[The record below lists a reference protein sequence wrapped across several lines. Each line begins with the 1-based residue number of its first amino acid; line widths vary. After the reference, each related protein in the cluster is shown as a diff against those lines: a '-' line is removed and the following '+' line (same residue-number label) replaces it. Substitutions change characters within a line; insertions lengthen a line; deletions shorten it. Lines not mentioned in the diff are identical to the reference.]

1 MDKSKPFHG
10 LPWWSQPK
18 GPQSREAIIAAW
30 KSIDIAEGT
39 RLRGRMQRSLELYL
53 GRKVDL
59 QQWSQ
64 SSHTAE
70 SSRRENVARAA
81 IGSACA
87 KISTNR
93 PRPFFLTVEGTLEL
107 RRQAKQKM
115 LFVEGV
121 MRSEHAYALS
131 RQVFRDACLFPLG
144 IIKVTPDAKRKK
156 VRMERVL
163 RHMLAIDPTDA
174 HDKDPRSL
182 FQHMVMPEA
191 SVIAKWGKKVA
202 TTAAGMLEGM
212 SADYTIQSPV
222 SVIEAWHLPSG
233 PDEKD
238 GRHVICTNAGD
249 PLVDEPWKRERF
261 PFAWW
266 TWGDPLTGVDGE
278 PMMEELAPYQDDL
291 DEINDMIRSWVQSAR
306 KRCWVQIGTAV
317 TDEELE
323 AKGLDAGDPATGYYK
338 GVKPE
343 FSNDPGPPIHL
354 YEERRHIKAEAF
366 EQVGLSLLLA
376 TSQTP
381 KNLESGVAQQEY
393 KDTESARFLDVGQS
407 WEEFFCDPTKGIAGL
422 IEDAA
427 DDLQEMGIDIEA
439 VGKDDGRFRRIK
451 WSSLK
456 NSRDKF
462 EIDVRPASIFPR
474 EVAGRLERI
483 QTLGQM
489 MPGSQALLMTMI
501 DDPDVEEAT
510 AITAAPVK
518 AVLYDLQRI
527 ENGENITPEP
537 FLDLELAKSLALHHY
552 LRAQTYGCDD
562 SVGEAYRNYLM
573 SIEDMLQEAMAAQA
587 AMMAPPGAPM
597 PQDSLQAPPGAG
609 PVPPAGPAPLPQNLP
624 IPPVF

>member
-1 MDKSKPFHG
+1 MTQDKAQQG
-10 LPWWSQPK
+10 LPWWAKPK
-18 GPQSREAIIAAW
+18 GAQTRKAVIDAW
-30 KSIDIAEGT
+30 KSIDRNEGT
-39 RLRGRMQRSLELYL
+39 ILRGRMQRSLELYL
-53 GRKVDL
+53 GRKVNL
-59 QQWSQ
+59 QEWSQ

-131 RQVFRDACLFPLG
+131 RKVFRDACLFPLG
-144 IIKVTPDAKRKK
+144 AIKITPDAKRKK
-156 VRMERVL
+156 IRMERVL

-174 HDKDPRSL
+174 HDEDPRSL

-191 SVIAKWGKKVA
+191 SVIAKWGSKTA
-202 TTAAGMLEGM
+202 TTGAGLLDNM
-212 SADYTIQSPV
+212 SADFTIQSPV

-238 GRHVICTNAGD
+238 GRHIICTSVGD

-261 PFAWW
+261 PFAFW

-291 DEINDMIRSWVQSAR
+291 DEINDMIKSWVQSAR
-306 KRCWVQIGTAV
+306 KRCWVQIGSAV

-323 AKGLDAGDPATGYYK
+323 AKGMDAGDPAVGYYK

-343 FSNDPGPPIHL
+343 FSNDDGPPMHL

-366 EQVGLSLLLA
+366 EQVGLSLLLS

-393 KDTESARFLDVGQS
+393 KDTESARFLDVGQK
-407 WEEFFCDPTKGIAGL
+407 WEEFFCGSTGGIAGL

-427 DDLQEMGIDIEA
+427 DDLEEMGINVESI
-439 VGKDDGRFRRIK
+439 GKDDGRFRRIK
-451 WSSLK
+451 WSDLK

-489 MPGSQALLMTMI
+489 MPSSQALLMTMI

-510 AITAAPVK
+510 TITAAPVK
-518 AVLYDLQRI
+518 AILYDLSRI
-527 ENGENITPEP
+527 EDGENITPEP

-552 LRAQTYGCDD
+552 LRAQTYGCED

-573 SIEDMLQEAMAAQA
+573 SIEDMLKEAMAAQA
-587 AMMAPPGAPM
+587 AMMAPLMAPM
-597 PQDSLQAPPGAG
+597 AAPPGAG
-609 PVPPAGPAPLPQNLP
+609 PAMPGGPVPAALDGM
-624 IPPVF
+624 PPMPGM